1 VPSRFY
7 SYSFEPNPDWTRQ
20 FSPGA
25 EIWRYFER
33 VATTYGLRP
42 HIQLNK
48 EVVSGRFEDG
58 GWRIRT
64 ADGDETF
71 ADFLVS
77 ACGVLHHPRYPQI
90 EGVDRFAGAAFH
102 SARWDHGVEL
112 RGKRIAV
119 VGTGSTGV
127 QLVSHLADVA
137 GRLYMFQRTAQW
149 VFPVPDRP
157 YSRVSRWVL
166 RRFPALGRLAYR
178 VYQAA
183 FELIFGRAVIEDGWQ
198 RSVISWMSRCNL
210 ARVKDPVLRAK
221 LTPDYQP
228 MCKRLVMSWRFYRAV
243 QQPNVELV
251 TDPIDHAEPAGVV
264 TRDGRLREI
273 DVLVFATGFDF
284 HAFMRPMQLVGTD
297 GITLEEAWRG
307 EPTAYRTV
315 ALPGFPNFFMIMGP
329 HSPVGNQSLIA
340 VAETQADY
348 IMQWIRLFAQ
358 GRVAA
363 IAPTEE
369 ATERFNTQMRA
380 ALPDTVWSTGCRSWY
395 LGKDGLPAL
404 WPWTPERHRE
414 MLRAPALEEFAVDV
428 AARQEEH

>member
-1 VPSRFY
+1 
-7 SYSFEPNPDWTRQ
+7 
-20 FSPGA
+20 
-25 EIWRYFER
+25 
-33 VATTYGLRP
+33 
-42 HIQLNK
+42 
-48 EVVSGRFEDG
+48 
-58 GWRIRT
+58 
-64 ADGDETF
+64 
-71 ADFLVS
+71 
-77 ACGVLHHPRYPQI
+77 
-90 EGVDRFAGAAFH
+90 
-102 SARWDHGVEL
+102 
-112 RGKRIAV
+112 
-119 VGTGSTGV
+119 
-127 QLVSHLADVA
+127 
-137 GRLYMFQRTAQW
+137 
-149 VFPVPDRP
+149 
-157 YSRVSRWVL
+157 VL

-363 IAPTEE
+363 VAPTEE